1 MDQADSFMYQTVG
14 HSLIDL
20 YSDCLGLPMYRQ
32 SLTGGSVNTNA
43 DYSITLNDEVED
55 LFTLLSRVKADF
67 PDLQAVASGA
77 ILSNYQRVRVE
88 HVCQRLGLVSLAFL
102 WEREQDMLL
111 KSMVDFD
118 LNAVLIKV
126 ACMGM
131 SISL

>member
-1 MDQADSFMYQTVG
+1 
-14 HSLIDL
+14 
-20 YSDCLGLPMYRQ
+20 MYRQ

-43 DYSITLNDEVED
+43 DYSMTLNDEVED
-55 LFTLLSRVKADF
+55 LFALLSRVKADF

-102 WEREQDMLL
+102 WEREQDGLL
-111 KSMVDFD
+111 KSMVDFG

-131 SISL
+131 LSILLFLPQNLSL